1 MNSAVPS
8 GRPVCVHC
16 RMAVISDSVPPAVRY
31 FCQLETSQCR
41 CHISISKQPSA
52 ASVPQWAAA
61 LDQIQDSASVTNP
74 ARTGLS
80 SVYRNASQR
89 CDWSRGQPIGFVGD
103 HDHVNM
109 IGHEAVANQRHT
121 VELSILSQQ
130 IEIDHAISVGVQD
143 KSSPIPT
150 LCDMVRYINGNDP
163 SQACHASD
171 IIRKR
176 SVCPQVS
183 GFSQVSPQVSPGF
196 SQVSPGFLS
205 PGFPRQ
211 GVVSTLHG
219 FVPLLG
225 ARMQL
230 IRRVIPPDLAA
241 RGAAKLGLRAHL
253 PAQRRR
259 N

>member
-1 MNSAVPS
+1 MGRGARPS
-8 GRPVCVHC
+8 PGLRVCDQSRPHRIELRIPQCFPEVRLVQGTG
-16 RMAVISDSVPPAVRY
+16 IVPPLPNMAARVVSRVPVGRIPPVRV
-31 FCQLETSQCR
+31 FQGQC
-41 CHISISKQPSA
+41 
-52 ASVPQWAAA
+52 
-61 LDQIQDSASVTNP
+61 
-74 ARTGLS
+74 
-80 SVYRNASQR
+80 
-89 CDWSRGQPIGFVGD
+89 QPIGFVGD

-183 GFSQVSPQVSPGF
+183 PPGF
-196 SQVSPGFLS
+196 PPRFPPGFLRFPPRFPPGFLS
-205 PGFPRQ
+205 PGFRSGGCHEDYPRTAP
-211 GVVSTLHG
+211 GFPTVPCKGWSVDILPMRSMALFFPVGTAADGRLRRKHAAPEGRPAAVTVVELIT
-219 FVPLLG
+219 PL
-225 ARMQL
+225 A
-230 IRRVIPPDLAA
+230 
-241 RGAAKLGLRAHL
+241 
-253 PAQRRR
+253 
-259 N
+259 